1 MRILFVCQHY
11 WPEPFN
17 STDVCETLVS
27 HGHEVTVL
35 TGLPNTG
42 MPGNDTL
49 PEYRGGK
56 RLEET
61 HNGVRILRVKMHPR
75 KYGAVHRVAN
85 YLTFWHNANKAAKK
99 LDETFDVVLGYQFS
113 PIMQVDPGVK
123 YAEKTGTPIM
133 ILSFD
138 LWPESLVAG
147 GIKRGTPPFRWIEGV
162 SKRIY
167 ASADTLAITSPRFR
181 DYFEDELGLKG
192 IETVYIP
199 QYAEDLFA
207 NTDAPAPQGYDESKV
222 TFTFAGN
229 VGAAQ
234 GIETLV
240 RAASLLSSDD
250 RVAFHVVGSG
260 SRFEE
265 CKSLAGQLGVGN
277 LTFHG
282 RHELEEMPSFYAA
295 SDCMLAT
302 FSNDPLLDWTLP
314 RKVQTYMA
322 ASKPIICTSMG
333 EAKRVVEEAA
343 CGYCCPPDDPQA
355 LADLCARLADLEPAQ
370 RQAMGKSGGEYYA
383 EHFAK
388 DQFFEALEREL
399 GKLVGTRHGDKL

>member
-27 HGHEVTVL
+27 HGHAVTVL

-49 PEYRGGK
+49 PEYRNGR

-85 YLTFWHNANKAAKK
+85 YLSFWHNANKAVRR
-99 LDETFDVVLGYQFS
+99 LDESFDVVLGYQFS
-113 PIMQVDPGVK
+113 PVMQVDPAVRF
-123 YAEKTGTPIM
+123 AEKTGTPLM

-147 GIKRGTPPFRWIEGV
+147 GVKRGSLAFKWIKGV

-167 ASADTLAITSPRFR
+167 ASADTLAVTSPRFR
-181 DYFEDELGLKG
+181 DYFEDELGLRG

-199 QYAEDLFA
+199 QYAEELFA
-207 NTDAPAPQGYDESKV
+207 NTDVSAPSGYDKAKV
-222 TFTFAGN
+222 NFTFAGN

-240 RAASLLSSDD
+240 RAADILSSDE
-250 RVAFHVVGSG
+250 RMAFHVVGSG
-260 SRFEE
+260 SRLDS
-265 CKSLAGQLGVGN
+265 CKTLARELGLRN

-282 RHELEEMPSFYAA
+282 RHELEEMPAYYVA

-322 ASKPIICTSMG
+322 ASKPIVSTSMG
-333 EAKRVVEEAA
+333 EARRVVEEAG
-343 CGYCCPPDDPQA
+343 CGYCCSPDNPEA
-355 LADLCARLADLEPAQ
+355 LASLCTKLANLEPAQ
-370 RQAMGKSGGEYYA
+370 RVTMGKSGREYYA
-383 EHFAK
+383 RHFSK
-388 DQFFEALEREL
+388 KQFFESLEREL
-399 GKLVGTRHGDKL
+399 SNLVGTRHGATL